1 MSLARRVAEARLAV
15 MLLTCLPMG
24 RIADPVPNLAA
35 ACWAFPLVGVL
46 VGVIGWAV
54 QQGALALGL
63 GPLVASLMALG
74 ALALATGALHL
85 DGLADFFDAIG
96 GGRDRAHCLEIMRD
110 SRIGTYGVV
119 ALIFAVALP
128 AGALSATPDG
138 LSLAAF
144 LLTATASRLAM
155 LAVLDLLPPAR
166 ADGLGHSASG
176 RVPLAWMPGALLVI
190 VIGVHV
196 GFEAAVALLAM
207 GLAGGLIA
215 VMALRRLGGQTGD
228 VLGATQLC
236 AEAAGFIAL
245 SGWAAI

>member
-24 RIADPVPNLAA
+24 RIADPVPSLAA
-35 ACWAFPLVGVL
+35 ARWAFPLVGVL
-46 VGVIGWAV
+46 VGLIGWAA

-63 GPLVASLMALG
+63 GSLVAALMALG

-85 DGLADFFDAIG
+85 DGLADFADALG

-110 SRIGTYGVV
+110 SRVGSYGVV
-119 ALIFAVALP
+119 ALVFAVALP

-166 ADGLGHSASG
+166 ADGLGHTASG
-176 RVPLAWMPGALLVI
+176 RASLGWMPGALLVLI
-190 VIGVHV
+190 IGMNV
-196 GFEAAVALLAM
+196 GIEALVVLLAM
-207 GLAGGLIA
+207 GMTGGLI
-215 VMALRRLGGQTGD
+215 VLLALRRLGGQTGD

-236 AEAAGFIAL
+236 AEAVGFIAL
-245 SGWAAI
+245 SAWPGI